1 MPTNLTDRTELTVVT
16 VQLFARYAEL
26 LGAGR
31 VELPAEGIRTV
42 GDLLA
47 RLRELPG
54 GAVIG
59 AATLVAVNLRQARA
73 DAAVSPGDEIAIL
86 PPLAGG

>member
-1 MPTNLTDRTELTVVT
+1 MIR

-26 LGAGR
+26 LGT
-31 VELPAEGIRTV
+31 ESLSLPREGIRTV

-54 GAVIG
+54 GGDLGPSA
-59 AATLVAVNLRQARA
+59 LVAVNLKQARA
-73 DAAVSPGDEIAIL
+73 DEAVGPDDEVALL
-86 PPLAGG
+86 PPMAGG